1 MTRILPG
8 LRRGVMSVPASKS
21 HAHRV
26 LIAEFLAGRTAS
38 LAPADGDCDDI
49 AATKRCLMAI
59 GEFRPQVSRRA
70 CGVRAASDVAVPL
83 DCGESGTTRRLLGP
97 VVAALGVRP
106 QWIMK
111 GRLAMRPQ
119 LEYPTLQ
126 PGVHELDGD
135 VSSQFVS
142 GLLLALPLL
151 GGDSE
156 IVLRT
161 PLASRGY
168 VALTLGVMKAYGVQA
183 KETATGFLV
192 PGGQAFSAPE
202 ATPRIETDWSGAA
215 FPLAMSAL
223 GNEIKISEASRDGL
237 RDASLQPDAAV
248 ASLLARLA
256 CAGDVELDVDGCPDL
271 FPVLSV
277 VAAHRADATRFAGIR
292 RLRLKESDRVAAM
305 ADVLSRFGITTAAT
319 EDAFEVYGR
328 ITPLQGGS
336 FSSYADHRIAMSLA
350 VGATVADAPVE
361 IDNTAC
367 ADKSYPGFFSQ
378 FAAFSLLRLH

>member
-26 LIAEFLAGRTAS
+26 LIAEFLAGRMAC
-38 LAPADGDCDDI
+38 LAPTDGDCDDI
-49 AATKRCLMAI
+49 VATKRCL
-59 GEFRPQVSRRA
+59 RA
-70 CGVRAASDVAVPL
+70 LDGVRPRSDIAVPL

-111 GRLAMRPQ
+111 GRLASRPQ
-119 LEYPTLQ
+119 LDYPTLR

-142 GLLLALPLL
+142 GLLLVLPLL

-161 PLASRGY
+161 PLASQGY
-168 VALTLGVMKAYGVQA
+168 VALTLGVMKEYGVLA

-192 PGGQAFSAPE
+192 PGGQEFSAPE
-202 ATPRIETDWSGAA
+202 ATPQFETDWSGAA
-215 FPLAMSAL
+215 FPLAMWAL
-223 GNEIKISEASRDGL
+223 GNEIKISEESRAGL
-237 RDASLQPDAAV
+237 RDTSLQPDAAV
-248 ASLLARLA
+248 TSLLARLS
-256 CAGDVELDVDGCPDL
+256 CAGDVELNVDGCPDL

-277 VAAHRADATRFAGIR
+277 VAAHRANATRFIGIR

-305 ADVLSRFGITTAAT
+305 ADVLSRFGITAAVS

-336 FSSYADHRIAMSLA
+336 FSSHADHRIAMSLA

-361 IDNTAC
+361 VDDTVC

-378 FAAFSLLRLH
+378 FAAFPHLRLH